1 MASMIPAKAIR
12 SSLYGLRAER
22 AAAVL
27 PATGNQ
33 TLFTITGGRII
44 ITGLIGEFTV
54 AASATATNLKV
65 TAVGGGGGTTD
76 LAADA
81 AVASLPVGA
90 LFSPSTVGAAAQIG
104 AAVTQNNE
112 VVVGPGSL
120 RATTS
125 ATNTGAV
132 KWTLTY
138 IPLDDGA
145 TVTVA

>member
-1 MASMIPAKAIR
+1 MASTIPGKAIR
-12 SSLYGLRAER
+12 NNLYGTRVER

-33 TLFTITGGRII
+33 TLFTVAGGRVMV
-44 ITGLIGEFTV
+44 TGLIGEFTV

-65 TAVGGGGGTTD
+65 TAVSPGGATTD

-90 LFSPSTVGAAAQIG
+90 LFSPSVIGAAGQTG

-112 VVVGPGSL
+112 VVVGVGTL

-125 ATNTGAV
+125 ATNTGQV

-145 TVTVA
+145 TVVAA